1 MGRWTER
8 VRCPISSPIVTNM
21 AETGATTRSIVVLV
35 SGGGT
40 NLQALIDATADP
52 AYGVRIAAVGA
63 DRDDIEGLAR
73 ARRAGIPT
81 FVCRVADF
89 ATRADWD
96 AALASQVAEYRPQLV
111 VLAGFLKLTGEAFLR
126 QFGGRT
132 VNTHPALSPSFP
144 GLHGPQSALDYG
156 VKVTGCTL
164 FVVDAGVDTGPIVAQ
179 SAVDVHDDDTAE
191 TLHERIKTAE
201 RQMLVEH
208 VGRMVRNGFSVTE
221 RKVTIS

>member
-1 MGRWTER
+1 M
-8 VRCPISSPIVTNM
+8 PD
-21 AETGATTRSIVVLV
+21 TGSTTGSIVVLV
-35 SGGGT
+35 SGCGT

-63 DRDDIEGLAR
+63 DRDDIEGLSR
-73 ARRAGIPT
+73 AVRAGIPT

-89 ATRADWD
+89 PTRADWD
-96 AALASQVAEYRPQLV
+96 AALASEVAEYRPRLV
-111 VLAGFLKLTGEAFLR
+111 VLAGFMKLTGEAFLE

-144 GLHGPQSALDYG
+144 GIHGPKQALDYG

-179 SAVDVHDDDTAE
+179 RAVTVQDDDTAE

-201 RQMLVEH
+201 RRMLVDY
-208 VGRMVRNGFSVTE
+208 VGRMVREGFTVTE